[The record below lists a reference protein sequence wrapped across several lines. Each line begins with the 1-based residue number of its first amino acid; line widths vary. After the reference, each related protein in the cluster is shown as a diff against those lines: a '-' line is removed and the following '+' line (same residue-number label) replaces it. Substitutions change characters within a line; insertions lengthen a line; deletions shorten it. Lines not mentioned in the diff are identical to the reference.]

1 METSKFILTKHAE
14 LRMSQRNLSF
24 EDLLIAL
31 QFGRKHHR
39 ANTTFFFLGK
49 NNLPKGS
56 VKHFEKLIGTTVLVT
71 KNFIVTVYRNRHASS
86 KIRRKAKRQKVN
98 NIAENLLQHCF

>member
-1 METSKFILTKHAE
+1 MEENTYILTKHAE

-39 ANTTFFFLGK
+39 SNTIFFFLGK
-49 NNLPKGS
+49 NNLPKGNE
-56 VKHFEKLIGTTVLVT
+56 KNFEKLIGTTVVVVE
-71 KNFIVTVYRNRHASS
+71 NSIVTVYRNRRASS
-86 KIRRKAKRQKVN
+86 KIRRKAKRQKAN